1 MWYDHPLGIGS
12 GERIM
17 ATSDHLKGLLR
28 AFSKRDDETFLNVA
42 QALIMEE
49 QQKGHALLAKD
60 LHRILNNGNTTQAQ
74 PATAPMVN
82 DVPMDKERGLPL
94 AHVERPD
101 FTWDRLVL
109 SAEIEGT
116 LKSVVEEFRK
126 REVFSTFGISA
137 KRKLLFFGPPGCGK
151 TITARV
157 MAGVLDVPLLY
168 VRFDS
173 VVSSYLGETAANLR
187 KVFDF
192 AHRGHWVVLF
202 DEFDAIG
209 KGRDNPFEHG
219 ELKRVVNTLLQLMDG
234 FAGESLLIAA
244 TNHHT
249 LLDNAVWRRFDEI
262 CRFDPPTVE
271 ERERLVLRFCSS
283 FRHPGLDVK
292 KLARQ
297 MLKMTGDD
305 IERVCTDAIKSAIL
319 DARIELSDADLLLGL
334 SRQKHRMKLALVETA
349 RHPR

>member
-1 MWYDHPLGIGS
+1 
-12 GERIM
+12 M
-17 ATSDHLKGLLR
+17 ATSDHIKALLR
-28 AFSKRDDETFLNVA
+28 AFTRRDDAGFLNA
-42 QALIMEE
+42 AKALIGEE
-49 QQKGHALLAKD
+49 EQKGHTLLAKD
-60 LHRILNNGNTTQAQ
+60 LSRILNNGSTQPIPQPIAQ
-74 PATAPMVN
+74 

-94 AHVERPD
+94 AHIERPD
-101 FTWDRLVL
+101 YSWERLVL
-109 SAEIEGT
+109 CDELQGT
-116 LKSVVEEFRK
+116 LQSVIEEFRK
-126 REVFSTFGISA
+126 REVFSTFGLSA

-151 TITARV
+151 SITARV

-192 AHRGHWVVLF
+192 AHRGHWVILF

-234 FAGESLLIAA
+234 FTGESLLIAA

-249 LLDNAVWRRFDEI
+249 LLDKAIWRRFDEI
-262 CRFDPPTVE
+262 CRFDPPTVQ
-271 ERERLVLRFCSS
+271 EREKLVLRFCSS

-297 MLKMTGDD
+297 MPKMTGDD
-305 IERVCTDAIKSAIL
+305 IERVCTDAIKCAIL
-319 DARIELSDADLLLGL
+319 DGRTELSDADLHNGL
-334 SRQKHRMKLALVETA
+334 TRQKHRMKLSHVDTA
-349 RHPR
+349 RQPSKARRKRG